1 MGKFRITA
9 FEKNGELII
18 DEQFEAPNDIEAKKI
33 GEDKLQSISAF
44 DKTHRCINAKGKL
57 ILFHP

>member
-1 MGKFRITA
+1 MEKFRITA
-9 FEKNGELII
+9 FEKNGKLII
-18 DEQFEAPNDIEAKKI
+18 DEQFEASNDIEAKQI

-44 DKTHRCINAKGKL
+44 DKTHRCINSKGKL